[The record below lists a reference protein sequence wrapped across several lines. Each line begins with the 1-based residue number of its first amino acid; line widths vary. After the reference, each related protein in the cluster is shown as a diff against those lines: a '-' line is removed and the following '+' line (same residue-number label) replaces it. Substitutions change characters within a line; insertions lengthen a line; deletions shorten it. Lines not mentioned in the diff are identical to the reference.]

1 MSAIDYPTLRPARS
15 ASSGYSGSPNTFP
28 PASNLLFPSVNACT
42 SGPGA
47 YPPPPGTYSTNQ
59 TPFSSGR
66 RRESTTDDEYDGE
79 EFDDDSSALV
89 TPPMASPLIKRRD
102 GDERREARLRNKEE
116 GETIRWDVN
125 GAGEIKVTPTEGEM
139 LTNGV
144 ASLSLKP
151 EGGMNGTLVT
161 DTEPPSY
168 QALLDANSFS
178 DPLGSEEAVVLSA
191 ASEIVS
197 PASNIATLASPVLQ
211 RSDSVKFCRS
221 SNGNAQRGGH
231 GSSVAGMA
239 GSNPASGV
247 NRPARR
253 VPSLKLKRLHVLGS
267 RGGGG
272 GGGAGTGGA
281 KLIPGD
287 TGGIGCGANN
297 TGNLSAPTVV
307 LSGHV
312 NPSITIT
319 LDSDSDSVYS
329 DYLSPEINYK
339 THEGKLQLLGDEN
352 SLYGTPKEEAPN
364 TGDTLAAD
372 GILKASSTTSYLREQ
387 IMNFFQP
394 SDNKLAMKLFGNRSA
409 LIKEKMRHKR
419 VGNWV
424 IHPCSNFR

>member
-1 MSAIDYPTLRPARS
+1 MSAVDYPALRPPRS
-15 ASSGYSGSPNTFP
+15 AAPSYSGSPSTFP
-28 PASNLLFPSVNACT
+28 PTSNLLFPSVNSCT
-42 SGPGA
+42 SVPGA
-47 YPPPPGTYSTNQ
+47 YPPPPSTYSTNR
-59 TPFSSGR
+59 PSLSNSR

-89 TPPMASPLIKRRD
+89 TPPMSSPLIKRRD
-102 GDERREARLRNKEE
+102 GEERKEARLRNE

-125 GAGEIKVTPTEGEM
+125 GASEVKITATEGDV

-144 ASLSLKP
+144 PSILSKQ
-151 EGGMNGTLVT
+151 EGAMNGNLAN

-168 QALLDANSFS
+168 QALLDANTFS
-178 DPLGSEEAVVLSA
+178 DPLVSEEAVVLSA
-191 ASEIVS
+191 TSEVVS
-197 PASNIATLASPVLQ
+197 PASNTTTLPSPGLQ

-221 SNGNAQRGGH
+221 SNGDAHRGGH

-339 THEGKLQLLGDEN
+339 AHEGKIQLLGDET
-352 SLYGTPKEEAPN
+352 SLYGTPKEELPN
-364 TGDTLAAD
+364 AGDTLASES
-372 GILKASSTTSYLREQ
+372 ILKASSTTSYLREQ

-394 SDNKLAMKLFGNRSA
+394 SDNKLAMKLFGNKNA